1 MVNMVGPLLFTELLL
16 PRMKASGAG
25 KILIVASNMHSPEQ
39 KSPLKLKQVGEETL
53 STMIWSP
60 VLTMYS

>member
-1 MVNMVGPLLFTELLL
+1 
-16 PRMKASGAG
+16 MKASGAG